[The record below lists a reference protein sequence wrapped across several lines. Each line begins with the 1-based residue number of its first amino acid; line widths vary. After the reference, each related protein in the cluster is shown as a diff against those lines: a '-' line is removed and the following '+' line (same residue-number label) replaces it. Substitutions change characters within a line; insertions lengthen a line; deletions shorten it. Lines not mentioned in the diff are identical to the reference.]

1 MLGARLWVE
10 RRIVVKRLGEVE
22 CELAHTY
29 VNRAEL
35 NRAINVLQKSVNKT
49 LNSGDNCVK
58 EADVTLLLPAHSGK
72 FRNLELAWGG
82 AVVRAVV
89 SFGIVRLSP
98 DTKWLPQRQFWV
110 GKLRSRGAILTVSLM
125 FYGEAALTVVCSYP
139 LPELG

>member
-1 MLGARLWVE
+1 
-10 RRIVVKRLGEVE
+10 
-22 CELAHTY
+22 
-29 VNRAEL
+29 
-35 NRAINVLQKSVNKT
+35 
-49 LNSGDNCVK
+49 VK
-58 EADVTLLLPAHSGK
+58 EADVTLLLPRS
-72 FRNLELAWGG
+72 LWQISQLG
-82 AVVRAVV
+82 ACVEGAVV